1 MEWREIK
8 GTNGLYLV
16 SDDGKVFSVR
26 SNKLIKQQKSNK
38 GYYRVEFNI
47 NGEVK
52 KESVHRLVAE
62 AFIPNPNNYPIVN
75 HKDENPSNNHA
86 DNLEWC
92 THEYNSNY
100 GNCQAKK
107 VANRDHIFGWNHV
120 QSKPVKQFDL
130 DGNFIHEYGSCGMA
144 GILTGLS
151 AKSIAKCAGGKL
163 KQYGGYGW
171 SYTDTYS
178 YDPHPHHT
186 IRNGDIDCFDL
197 EGHFIKTYHT
207 QDELRADGLVPQNV
221 CRVCRGERKQYHGFT
236 FAYHT
241 GD

>member
-1 MEWREIK
+1 MKWKEVK

-16 SDDGKVFSVR
+16 SEDGQIFSVQ
-26 SNKLIKQQKSNK
+26 SNRVLKSQRQKN
-38 GYYRVEFNI
+38 GYYRIELNYGGKSHREFI
-47 NGEVK
+47 
-52 KESVHRLVAE
+52 HRLVAE
-62 AFIPNPNNYPIVN
+62 AFIPNPNNYPVVN

-100 GNCQAKK
+100 GTRNERI
-107 VANRDHIFGWNHV
+107 VANREYKIGWNHA

-130 DGNFIHEYGSCGMA
+130 DGNLIHEYGSCGMA
-144 GILTGLS
+144 AILTGLDV
-151 AKSIAKCAGGKL
+151 KSISKCALGKL
-163 KQYGGYGW
+163 KQYAGYGW

-236 FAYHT
+236 FAYRT